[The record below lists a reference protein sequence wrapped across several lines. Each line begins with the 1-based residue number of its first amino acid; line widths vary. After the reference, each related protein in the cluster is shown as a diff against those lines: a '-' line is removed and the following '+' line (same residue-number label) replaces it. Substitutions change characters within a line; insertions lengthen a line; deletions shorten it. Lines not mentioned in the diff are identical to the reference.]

1 MALLL
6 ASSLARV
13 AACEIL
19 PCRTTDETVLCEMY
33 FVPVEVCE
41 QAEGNFDASSWLLWS
56 A

>member
-6 ASSLARV
+6 AASLASV

-33 FVPVEVCE
+33 SRPVEVCE
-41 QAEGNFDASSWLLWS
+41 QAEGIFDASSWLTWS